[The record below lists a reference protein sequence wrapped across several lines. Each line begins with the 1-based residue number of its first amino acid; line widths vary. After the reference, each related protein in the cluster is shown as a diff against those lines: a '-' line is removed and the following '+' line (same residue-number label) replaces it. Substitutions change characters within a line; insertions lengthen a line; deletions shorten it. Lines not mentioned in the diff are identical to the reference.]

1 MSMMMMLLAPLIL
14 YIVGSI
20 NRWMDRLID
29 ITELKNAADKI
40 VESARSSSFG
50 GKLIRALDAISNKY
64 DGKNVSGRNNDD
76 DDYDV
81 DDDDDDNNYDDDDDY
96 DRDAAADDDD
106 GDDDHDDVNND
117 DDRYLMFPVESL
129 WLHV

>member
-1 MSMMMMLLAPLIL
+1 
-14 YIVGSI
+14 
-20 NRWMDRLID
+20 MDRLID
-29 ITELKNAADKI
+29 ITELNNAADKI

-50 GKLIRALDAISNKY
+50 GKLIRALDATSNKY
-64 DGKNVSGRNNDD
+64 DGKNVSGRDD
-76 DDYDV
+76 DDDDV
-81 DDDDDDNNYDDDDDY
+81 VDDDDNNYDDDDDY
-96 DRDAAADDDD
+96 DRDAAAADDDD